1 MTPTIVPA
9 PVRRSRKRVVAPA
22 TGTPPASL
30 TLIAARYVDN
40 AFLDL
45 TFDHAIDVGAFNGD
59 GVFVDDAVD
68 ALLTFIAIGG
78 AELLSATIVRIE
90 LVEFENATGT
100 GVTLTA
106 PGNTGIVASNGGAA
120 WAGCT
125 ALALPFG

>member
-1 MTPTIVPA
+1 MLLIPDFLSS
-9 PVRRSRKRVVAPA
+9 RRRERTSITA
-22 TGTPPASL
+22 TPPPSSL
-30 TLIAARYVDN
+30 TLVAAAYVDN

-45 TFDHAIDVGAFNGD
+45 TFDQAIDVSAFDGD

-78 AELLSATIVRIE
+78 AELLSATAVRIE

-106 PGNTGIVASNGGAA
+106 PNNTGIVASNGGAA
-120 WAGCT
+120 WTGCT
-125 ALALPFG
+125 GLALPVG

>member
-1 MTPTIVPA
+1 MILIPPF
-9 PVRRSRKRVVAPA
+9 SRKRDKQRLFGPPPSTSLSLVAA
-22 TGTPPASL
+22 TY
-30 TLIAARYVDN
+30 IDN

-45 TFDHAIDVGAFNGD
+45 TFDQAIDISAFDGD

-68 ALLTFIAIGG
+68 ALLTFIASGG
-78 AELLSATIVRIE
+78 ATLVSTTIVRVE

-106 PGNTGIVASNGGAA
+106 PNDTGIVAVNGGAT
-120 WAGCT
+120 WTGCS